1 MNNIIFVTISMRGG
15 GTERVISILANRM
28 VEMGYSVT
36 IVMIA
41 DPTIEYTLDER
52 IDTVCVSKPTGGSL
66 LERMKRIW
74 NLRRVFV
81 QKQNARI
88 ISMGTVANLFTLIS
102 TLGLSGSVIVSE
114 RNDPNRLNHRPIK
127 KYEIWIRN
135 ILYRRADKVVL
146 QTEDVLQCFPIAIKK
161 KSVIIPNP
169 VPAEMPIPTPIEKR
183 EKRIIAVGRLTEQKN
198 HKLLIDAFAEFN
210 KKFPDYV
217 LNIYG
222 RGELEQE
229 LQGQIKDLHLQ
240 DNVSLCGFCSNIYD
254 ILGMGEM
261 FVLSSDWEG
270 ISNTLLEAL
279 AMGIPTIATDCPVG
293 GSRVC
298 IKDGENGFIIP
309 VKDKG
314 ALVQKMMELA
324 SNLELRKRL
333 SKEAVRI
340 REDFSEERIVSRWL
354 K

>member
-52 IDTVCVSKPTGGSL
+52 IDTVCVSKPTGGSF
-66 LERMKRIW
+66 LERMKRIR
-74 NLRRVFV
+74 NLRKVFG
-81 QKQNARI
+81 QNQNARI
-88 ISMGTVANLFTLIS
+88 ISMGTVANLFTLVS
-102 TLGLSGSVIVSE
+102 TLGLSGNITISE

-146 QTEDVLQCFPIAIKK
+146 QTEDVLQCFPDAIRK

-169 VPAEMPIPTPIEKR
+169 VPAEMPIPAPIEKR
-183 EKRIIAVGRLTEQKN
+183 EKKIIAVGRLIVEKN
-198 HKLLIDAFAEFN
+198 HKLLIDAFAEFHRQ
-210 KKFPDYV
+210 FPDYV
-217 LNIYG
+217 LNVYG
-222 RGELEQE
+222 QGELEQE
-229 LQGQIKDLHLQ
+229 LQRQIEDLHLQ
-240 DNVSLCGFCSNIYD
+240 NNVSLCGFCNNIYD
-254 ILGMGEM
+254 ILGMGGI
-261 FVLSSDWEG
+261 FVLSSDSEG
-270 ISNTLLEAL
+270 LSNTLLEAL

-298 IKDGENGFIIP
+298 IRNGENGFIIP
-309 VKDKG
+309 VKDKD
-314 ALVQKMMELA
+314 ALVQKLTQLA
-324 SNLELRKRL
+324 SDIELRKRL
-333 SKEAVRI
+333 SKNAMRI
-340 REDFSEERIVSRWL
+340 REDFSEDRIVSRWL